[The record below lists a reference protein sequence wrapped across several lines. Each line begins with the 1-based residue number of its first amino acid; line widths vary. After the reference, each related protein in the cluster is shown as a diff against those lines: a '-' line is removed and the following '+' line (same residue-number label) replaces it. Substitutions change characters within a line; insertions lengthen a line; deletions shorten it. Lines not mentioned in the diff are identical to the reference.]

1 MAHALSSEIGAAAPD
16 VSVTPSLAVVAPSF
30 HWNGWLLRPATG
42 SAVYLRGAESGRL
55 RDDAHDIVDIKL
67 GHAHNACRCAP
78 EQKAQME
85 RLVAVEPWRPVPNR

>member
-16 VSVTPSLAVVAPSF
+16 VSVTPSFAVVAPSF
-30 HWNGWLLRPATG
+30 HWNGWLLRQTTQPVQPSSCA
-42 SAVYLRGAESGRL
+42 AQRAE
-55 RDDAHDIVDIKL
+55 DAHDIVDIKL

-85 RLVAVEPWRPVPNR
+85 RLVAGEAWRPIPNS